1 MFQHITTEIH
11 NNEIIFFGRQENKKS
26 IAVRIQNY
34 KPHRIIKCSAP
45 LAAVSAVLKTA
56 VNEHYIWRKNTIH
69 GQSLDIDSF
78 HDLIQVKEVE
88 GRSITSADNEETFFK
103 AIAKD
108 IDAFTC
114 LEQVLRK
121 PYEYIYNVINGS
133 YISRKKSLTLWMEQF
148 DKVSLVTQY
157 CVAENIQT
165 CTTMEATGID
175 AQEKVTTCN
184 REVIGTVVNSTSIV
198 SIPLH
203 SITYDIET
211 LFDIREKDSYKQPI
225 ITIGAICNGKQH
237 AWILHP
243 EKEQIIKLAA
253 TEGAF
258 HGENTFVH
266 NFHDELSMLTH
277 FFQFVIDEDA
287 DIIQGHNVECFD
299 HPYIIKRY
307 EMLSGEYPCWGRI
320 KVLRTT
326 LCEAYCSTTLK
337 IPIHGRVT
345 VDSCSILR
353 REVKSNSY
361 KLDDLGEEFLHESK
375 IHLPYTDIQKHYQ
388 TTYLHSIFVLSVFQS
403 DGVLGSIYLD

>member
-11 NNEIIFFGRQENKKS
+11 NNEINFFGRQENKKS

-78 HDLIQVKEVE
+78 HDLIQVKEVK

-121 PYEYIYNVINGS
+121 SYEYIYNVINGS

-175 AQEKVTTCN
+175 AQEKVQN
-184 REVIGTVVNSTSIV
+184 R
-198 SIPLH
+198 
-203 SITYDIET
+203 
-211 LFDIREKDSYKQPI
+211 KQL
-225 ITIGAICNGKQH
+225 N
-237 AWILHP
+237 
-243 EKEQIIKLAA
+243 
-253 TEGAF
+253 
-258 HGENTFVH
+258 
-266 NFHDELSMLTH
+266 
-277 FFQFVIDEDA
+277 
-287 DIIQGHNVECFD
+287 
-299 HPYIIKRY
+299 
-307 EMLSGEYPCWGRI
+307 
-320 KVLRTT
+320 
-326 LCEAYCSTTLK
+326 
-337 IPIHGRVT
+337 
-345 VDSCSILR
+345 
-353 REVKSNSY
+353 
-361 KLDDLGEEFLHESK
+361 
-375 IHLPYTDIQKHYQ
+375 
-388 TTYLHSIFVLSVFQS
+388 
-403 DGVLGSIYLD
+403 